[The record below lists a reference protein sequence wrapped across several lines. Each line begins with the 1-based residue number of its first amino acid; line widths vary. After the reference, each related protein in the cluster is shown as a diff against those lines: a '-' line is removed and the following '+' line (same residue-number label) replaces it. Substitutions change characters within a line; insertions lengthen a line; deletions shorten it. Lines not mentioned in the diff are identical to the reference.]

1 MKREAEKM
9 FGPSPESLLTKRKKA
24 AEKPATKPAPKRRK
38 TDARSQS
45 ETFVEDD
52 ESTGDLFVT
61 ASKDDHTNPPDSSER
76 KGNPRTRSTE
86 HRAHMSKGAE
96 EAAKE
101 SITDRAPEEV
111 ASEPH
116 CSRASGGNTNRD
128 SGTAQPMTAN
138 SHETRSELSEDEDGI
153 TIAADVEPDEPLS
166 TRLRLRPP
174 RKPRS
179 EVPDLALDGKII
191 VAVDFGTTFSGLCWA
206 HTRCPDD
213 QNIIAQW
220 PDDESNEAV
229 SSAKVP
235 TELQYTEDGF
245 NWGFQIPHDAQ
256 RHQWFKLGLDPKRPR
271 PMSGLA
277 SGLPDEKAAPPEHD
291 VPLETLVKDYL
302 SALRQHLES
311 VLAKTLPKSVLMTTP
326 MEYVI
331 TVPAIWSGKASG
343 ETRSCAERAGMG
355 LGKHLQLVSEPEAA
369 ATWALPRIVPFTPQ
383 IGDTFVLCDA
393 GGGTVDLIS
402 YQIKALKPTLR
413 IVEAARGDGGLCGS
427 TFLNR
432 SFTAF
437 LREKLGGHPAWQDEM
452 LEEAEKRFD
461 TIVKRRFNGS
471 KTAEHQIP
479 AFPDDE
485 ELGVY
490 KAMFKMK
497 GEDLLAIFEPVIQEV
512 IVLVTRQL
520 HAAKAANAAPRAIV
534 LVGGFGENNYLYQ
547 RICQAVADQGVEV
560 LRPAGGFVNFA
571 TTYLL
576 PALTCIRWT
585 AVVHGALMKGLSEA
599 SKNTS
604 VATVSGRKAR
614 NYFGTASAKTYDKT
628 KHPVGARFWSKAK
641 KRHEVNTY
649 DWFIIKN
656 ATVKEKKPINLP
668 YHFEVLLSA
677 VESGA
682 LAPITTT
689 IVKYVDPEDTGPPI
703 FVGDGDDDDVETVAS
718 LQIPLDQ
725 LSMKR
730 LQRRKRKDGSEWYIV
745 DFSLRVIC
753 CSSETFYELRHNGKD
768 YGRVSAEYV

>member
-1 MKREAEKM
+1 M
-9 FGPSPESLLTKRKKA
+9 
-24 AEKPATKPAPKRRK
+24 
-38 TDARSQS
+38 
-45 ETFVEDD
+45 
-52 ESTGDLFVT
+52 STGAEEAVT
-61 ASKDDHTNPPDSSER
+61 ATKDDHTNPPDSSER

-86 HRAHMSKGAE
+86 ARAHISKGAE

-101 SITDRAPEEV
+101 SITDRAPEKA
-111 ASEPH
+111 ASEPY
-116 CSRASGGNTNRD
+116 CSHESGGNTNRE

-138 SHETRSELSEDEDGI
+138 SHDTRSELSEDEDGN
-153 TIAADVEPDEPLS
+153 TIAADVECDERAATTSRP
-166 TRLRLRPP
+166 RRPP
-174 RKPRS
+174 KTKRQ
-179 EVPDLALDGKII
+179 VPELALDGKII
-191 VAVDFGTTFSGLCWA
+191 VAVDL
-206 HTRCPDD
+206 CPDD

-229 SSAKVP
+229 SNAKVP

-256 RHQWFKLGLDPKRPR
+256 RHQWFKLALDPKRPR

-277 SGLPDEKAAPPEHD
+277 SALPDEKAAPPEHD
-291 VPLETLVKDYL
+291 VPPQTLVKDYL

-311 VLAKTLPKSVLMTTP
+311 VLAKALPKSVLMTTA
-326 MEYVI
+326 MEFII
-331 TVPAIWSGKASG
+331 TVPAIWSGKASA

-369 ATWALPRIVPFTPQ
+369 AIWALSRIVPFKPQ

-402 YQIKALKPTLR
+402 YQIKALKPVLR
-413 IVEAARGDGGLCGS
+413 VTEVGRGDGGLCGS

-479 AFPDDE
+479 VPAFPDDE

-520 HAAKAANAAPRAIV
+520 LAAKAADAAPRAVV

-547 RICQAVADQGVEV
+547 RLCQAVADHGVEV
-560 LRPAGGFVNFA
+560 LRPAGG
-571 TTYLL
+571 
-576 PALTCIRWT
+576 
-585 AVVHGALMKGLSEA
+585 
-599 SKNTS
+599 
-604 VATVSGRKAR
+604 
-614 NYFGTASAKTYDKT
+614 
-628 KHPVGARFWSKAK
+628 FWSKAK

-649 DWFIIKN
+649 DWFIIKG
-656 ATVKEKKPINLP
+656 ATVKEDKPKNLP
-668 YHFEVLLSA
+668 YHFEVPLSA

-682 LAPITTT
+682 LTPVTAT
-689 IVKYVDPEDTGPPI
+689 IVKYVDSEDTGPPI
-703 FVGDGDDDDVETVAS
+703 FVGDGDGTTRA
-718 LQIPLDQ
+718 
-725 LSMKR
+725 M
-730 LQRRKRKDGSEWYIV
+730 
-745 DFSLRVIC
+745 
-753 CSSETFYELRHNGKD
+753 
-768 YGRVSAEYV
+768 